1 MISLFLKEVAQFFSS
16 LTGYIVV
23 VVFMVVNGLFLWVF
37 PGNMNILE
45 AGRAT
50 LDSLFFIAPW
60 VFLFLIPAI
69 TMRSFSEEKKSGK
82 LELLLTR
89 PLTEMQIVLAKYG
102 AAVLVAIIALL
113 PTLFFFISVL
123 SLQESRMPMDT
134 GATWGSYI
142 GLVMIAAIYASI
154 GIFASS
160 LTDNSIIAF
169 VISVLMCFLLF
180 SGFDMISLM
189 DLGSKPGIFIMK
201 LGIKE
206 HYQSISRGVID
217 TRDLVYFLS
226 VIVLFL
232 GLTRYKLK
240 TTY

>member
-1 MISLFLKEVAQFFSS
+1 MLSLFLKEVAQFFSS

-23 VVFMVVNGLFLWVF
+23 VVFLVINGLFLWVF

-45 AGRAT
+45 AGKAS
-50 LDSLFFIAPW
+50 LSSLFFIAPW

-69 TMRSFSEEKKSGK
+69 TMRSFAEEKKTGN

-89 PLTEMQIVLAKYG
+89 PISELQIVLAKYG

-113 PTLFFFISVL
+113 PTLIFFMSVI
-123 SLQESRMPMDT
+123 SLQEPKMPMDT

-154 GIFASS
+154 GLFASS

-169 VISVLMCFLLF
+169 VLAVLLCFLLF
-180 SGFDMISLM
+180 SGFDM
-189 DLGSKPGIFIMK
+189 LGYLELEGDVSVFMMK

-206 HYQSISRGVID
+206 HYQSISRGVVD
-217 TRDLVYFLS
+217 TRDLVYFFS
-226 VIVLFL
+226 IIALFL

-240 TTY
+240 TSY